1 MVQGKKV
8 NALWETGAQVCVAS
22 KCWKEVNLT
31 NEPVRDIIELLGEDD
46 LGLQAANGT
55 KIEYDGWIE
64 VEFQI
69 GFCTLC

>member
-1 MVQGKKV
+1 M
-8 NALWETGAQVCVAS
+8 
-22 KCWKEVNLT
+22 T